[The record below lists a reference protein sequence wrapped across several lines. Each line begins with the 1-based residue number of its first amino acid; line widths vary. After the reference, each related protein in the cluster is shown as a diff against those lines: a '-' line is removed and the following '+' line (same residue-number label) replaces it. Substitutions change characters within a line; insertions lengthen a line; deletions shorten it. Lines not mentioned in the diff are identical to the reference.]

1 MPQAIVTSP
10 LPPERL
16 NQIAAAKLNAL
27 GVRAARILRRQELED
42 IFVQSGGRWR
52 LLIQMEEVRPDHSIV
67 YRQLD
72 ARRQPRG
79 EPKRMEGAILITT
92 FIPEAMAY

>member
-1 MPQAIVTSP
+1 MRYACTNIDGKPF
-10 LPPERL
+10 
-16 NQIAAAKLNAL
+16 
-27 GVRAARILRRQELED
+27 GAARILRRQEFED
-42 IFVQSGGRWR
+42 IFVQSGGGWR